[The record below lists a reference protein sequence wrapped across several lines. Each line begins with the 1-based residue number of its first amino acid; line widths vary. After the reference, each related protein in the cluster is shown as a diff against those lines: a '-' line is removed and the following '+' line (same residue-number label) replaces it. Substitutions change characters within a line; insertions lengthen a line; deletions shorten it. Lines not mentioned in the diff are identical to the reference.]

1 MPAAWEGR
9 KPHRPLT
16 ARQGPR
22 HLGGVGG
29 EIVGSLSLRS
39 LAEGGKRGVALF
51 IYLLKP
57 VPEIVGEVLREWKST
72 AASASLHLRKCFTE
86 GLRARS
92 YCSVPRVVLRAVSR
106 D

>member
-57 VPEIVGEVLREWKST
+57 VPEIVGGGFEGVEVHSCKCL
-72 AASASLHLRKCFTE
+72 ASLT
-86 GLRARS
+86 
-92 YCSVPRVVLRAVSR
+92 
-106 D
+106 